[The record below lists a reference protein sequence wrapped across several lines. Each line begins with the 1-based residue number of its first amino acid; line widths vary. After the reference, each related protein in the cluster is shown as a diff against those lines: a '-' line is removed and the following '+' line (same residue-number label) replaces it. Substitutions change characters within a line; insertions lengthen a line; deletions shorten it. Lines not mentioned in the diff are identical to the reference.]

1 MNKTVN
7 FHFQNP
13 EESSGYLLWQV
24 SMLWQRKMKRALDE
38 LGLTHTQFV
47 LLAALAWLSKSSET
61 VTQVDIA
68 SHSNTDRMMV
78 SKVLRTLQ
86 NKGFINRKEHLTDT
100 RAKSIS
106 LSKSGQ
112 TILQKAIKIVEETD
126 NSFFSVL
133 QSQEKTFNSNMRKLV
148 IENNDLE

>member
-1 MNKTVN
+1 MNNTIE

-13 EESSGYLLWQV
+13 EDSSGYLLWQV
-24 SMLWQRKMKRALDE
+24 SMLWQRKMKRALDV
-38 LGLTHTQFV
+38 LDITHTQFV
-47 LLAALAWLSKSSET
+47 LLAALAWLSKTSEI

-68 SHSNTDRMMV
+68 NHSNTDRMMV

-86 NKGFINRKEHLTDT
+86 NKGFINRQEHLTDT

-106 LSKSGQ
+106 LSKTGQ
-112 TILQKAIKIVEETD
+112 SILQKAIKIVEETD

-133 QSQEKTFNSNMRKLV
+133 HSQKKEFNSTMQKLV
-148 IENNDLE
+148 KENNYQA